1 MFSLSR
7 TCKSS
12 SAQVDKLLQCVRRD
26 LLVEGNHFHYTHAAN
41 HPRAHKQ
48 EKIQSQYDSTPLTI
62 STSRGD
68 LDHHDQLD
76 SEKIHES
83 DLTDP

>member
-48 EKIQSQYDSTPLTI
+48 EKIQSQYDSTPLTM
-62 STSRGD
+62 
-68 LDHHDQLD
+68 
-76 SEKIHES
+76 
-83 DLTDP
+83 